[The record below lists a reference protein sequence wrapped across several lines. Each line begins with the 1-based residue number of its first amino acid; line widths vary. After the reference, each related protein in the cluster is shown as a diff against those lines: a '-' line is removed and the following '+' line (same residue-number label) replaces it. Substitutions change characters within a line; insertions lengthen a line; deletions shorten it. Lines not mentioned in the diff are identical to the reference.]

1 MSLTRQSTKSLTH
14 GVEIVFG
21 VVYKIFFLSSLVVN
35 VILCFLF
42 TGIMYYSHSRKQFS
56 RVILIIFCLTMFLY
70 THETYTDWLII
81 YAQGHQSI
89 PGLLII
95 LSIAIFCVEVIVIKK
110 YHTLKEMIDPGR
122 QEVNIRKDSIN
133 TSNYDMK
140 QALKEMRRA
149 RRKKENQERNPSTV
163 CE

>member
-42 TGIMYYSHSRKQFS
+42 TGIMYYSHSRKQALHPAFLRCSFAFIELFLFYFEVIVLSVLKKTTKLFWLGLLLAFS

-81 YAQGHQSI
+81 YAQG
-89 PGLLII
+89 
-95 LSIAIFCVEVIVIKK
+95 E
-110 YHTLKEMIDPGR
+110 
-122 QEVNIRKDSIN
+122 
-133 TSNYDMK
+133 
-140 QALKEMRRA
+140 
-149 RRKKENQERNPSTV
+149 
-163 CE
+163 